1 MLPLE
6 TVERDLPIESSSS
19 IKIMHG
25 DYWFA
30 YLNKSRTRYAPTP
43 TYFSTKDDAETDKNE
58 TPASPATALAN
69 NVFPV
74 PGGPKSKTPFGIFA
88 PIYVNF
94 WGYFKN
100 WTISTSSSLASSIP
114 ATLSNRI

>member
-1 MLPLE
+1 MLGAPVGSFLFG
-6 TVERDLPIESSSS
+6 IF
-19 IKIMHG
+19 
-25 DYWFA
+25 DYQTTFFFFSGLVLGVWFMILI
-30 YLNKSRTRYAPTP
+30 YIPNKLGA
-43 TYFSTKDDAETDKNE
+43 DDAETDKNE

-88 PIYVNF
+88 PIFVNF

-100 WTISTSSSLASSIP
+100 WTISTTSSLASSIP